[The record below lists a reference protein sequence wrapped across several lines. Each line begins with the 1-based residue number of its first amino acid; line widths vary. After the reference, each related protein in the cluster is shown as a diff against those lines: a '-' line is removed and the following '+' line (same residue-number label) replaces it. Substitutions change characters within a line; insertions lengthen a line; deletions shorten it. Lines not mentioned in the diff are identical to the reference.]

1 MLMNDKGKSN
11 YRIDDNA
18 IGTEILWSSSSSNN
32 KVTVAEAY
40 TGKAGAVTAAGIVTI
55 TGPKVVNNEFIV
67 ATDGL
72 YQLCVSANCQTAF
85 GWIRNSYA
93 IDGTVAGI
101 MGDVYSGSPGLFNLS
116 AFVEL
121 KQGNRVSFSVIY
133 SQAGIVLYNAYL
145 FYDYWIVR
153 KIR

>member
-1 MLMNDKGKSN
+1 MNNNGKSK

-18 IGTEILWSSSSSNN
+18 IGGTEILWSSSN
-32 KVTVAEAY
+32 KNVAVSESY
-40 TGKAGAVTAAGIVTI
+40 TGTAGAVTVAGIVTI
-55 TGPKVVNNEFIV
+55 TGPNVVNNEFVV
-67 ATDGL
+67 AADGL

-93 IDGTVAGI
+93 IDGTIAGV

-121 KQGNRVSFSVIY
+121 KQGNRVSFSVNY
-133 SQAGIVLYNAYL
+133 SQAGKVLYKTYL
-145 FYDYWIVR
+145 YYDYWIVR